1 MVTVHVTT
9 VNFIVNFNTKDCPK
23 LNMNYFFWIGM
34 HDSNHNGEH
43 KWASGNF
50 PLPFPLQ
57 WYRGRPAK
65 TGELRELVFFHGL
78 HEKPSLVNVIQFHF
92 CKNNQPTSGECVYL
106 DLEGKWKGED
116 CRETEVR
123 SYGLYALCKRPG
135 KLVEGTTENP
145 QETTGGVGIFTHG
158 KNETMEASDEDERF
172 FLTDEVLISLALMQL
187 PAVILAFLGITK
199 AFHKH
204 GCTRQAPLQVFKASL
219 LVFIPFCAIEVVGAV
234 FEVLGLCLAL
244 IPCSRMIRKI
254 HQVQTHSKPLH

>member
-1 MVTVHVTT
+1 MQF
-9 VNFIVNFNTKDCPK
+9 NFERIIILTP
-23 LNMNYFFWIGM
+23 
-34 HDSNHNGEH
+34 
-43 KWASGNF
+43 
-50 PLPFPLQ
+50 
-57 WYRGRPAK
+57 
-65 TGELRELVFFHGL
+65 
-78 HEKPSLVNVIQFHF
+78 
-92 CKNNQPTSGECVYL
+92 GECVYL

-135 KLVEGTTENP
+135 KLVEGTTQNP

-158 KNETMEASDEDERF
+158 KNETMEASDEDEGF

-219 LVFIPFCAIEVVGAV
+219 LIFIPFCAIEVVGAV